1 MVINF
6 LIWLLSEAQIQIR
19 ESVHISVFLSAIF
32 YLSQE
37 KNISELHKGLWLGKA
52 GDHIELMTNLKEK
65 KWKTIKYRKKIKING
80 KV

>member
-6 LIWLLSEAQIQIR
+6 LIWLLSEAQIQI

-52 GDHIELMTNLKEK
+52 GDHIVLMTNLKEK
-65 KWKTIKYRKKIKING
+65 KWKTIKYRKKKING